1 MELVSRIGLTG
12 LGVSTGLPGVFVGVG
27 TPVGVPVGVTLGSA
41 EGVPVGVTAGVTLAD
56 GPGDSVVSG
65 AGLPEPGVSLPHATS
80 TNGRTASPAAYFH
93 PRTDM
98 SSTFCSA
105 LPRPD
110 GR

>member
-1 MELVSRIGLTG
+1 LVSRIGLTG
-12 LGVSTGLPGVFVGVG
+12 VGVSTGFPGVFVGVG
-27 TPVGVPVGVTLGSA
+27 TPVGVPLGVTLGSA
-41 EGVPVGVTAGVTLAD
+41 EGVAVGVPDGVTPAD
-56 GPGDSVVSG
+56 GPGDSVVGG
-65 AGLPEPGVSLPHATS
+65 AELPEPGVSLPHATS

-98 SSTFCSA
+98 SPTFCSS